1 MTAPGQAAIARAH
14 RMLGRDFRIIN
25 YRYDTNGGETNP
37 YADGDWV
44 QTDAS
49 PQTVPATID
58 FGTKP
63 TRSSNGGSGAD
74 VEQDAVIY
82 LQGDD
87 VTIRPGTG
95 DRERATTLVDT
106 GGGGEY
112 RAVAVEEQLH
122 LTAVHV
128 EAI

>member
-14 RMLGRDFRIIN
+14 RMLGRDFHLIN
-25 YRYDTNGGETNP
+25 YRYDTSGGETNP

-44 QTDAS
+44 RTDDS
-49 PQTVPATID
+49 PQTVSATID
-58 FGTKP
+58 FGTEP
-63 TRSSNGGSGAD
+63 TRSSNGGSGVD
-74 VEQDAVIY
+74 VEFEAVIY
-82 LQGDD
+82 LQADD
-87 VTIRPGTG
+87 VTIRAGTG

-112 RAVAVEEQLH
+112 RVVAVEEQLH